1 MVARVT
7 SNHKVVGSSPTG
19 SAFCPAPSSQLTF
32 LDAMLISSRRLLR
45 VAEGLAFDGVG
56 RRDPSYHISPYQAA
70 IVGLSLHP
78 LRLVY
83 VQIDTLHMGYFANCV
98 GMWPSFPGIC
108 PIRDVPASA
117 LQVHPLHAD
126 PLCAA
131 AARPPRAAACSPGLD
146 WTGSSLVSG
155 GTWGGFKSD
164 PNKHKHQHLCDSRS
178 VHEHEP
184 VRTFFF
190 SYFFSSFPLFAL
202 HSALPAPPATRN
214 SLSHLASAA
223 AGAAPRS
230 AAMSTQQQA
239 IILETILAIRRTLK
253 RKADG

>member
-190 SYFFSSFPLFAL
+190 LLFFSSFPLFAL
-202 HSALPAPPATRN
+202 PSALPAPPRLGIRSPTSLLLRPVPPRDQQPCRRN
-214 SLSHLASAA
+214 SR
-223 AGAAPRS
+223 P
-230 AAMSTQQQA
+230 
-239 IILETILAIRRTLK
+239 
-253 RKADG
+253 